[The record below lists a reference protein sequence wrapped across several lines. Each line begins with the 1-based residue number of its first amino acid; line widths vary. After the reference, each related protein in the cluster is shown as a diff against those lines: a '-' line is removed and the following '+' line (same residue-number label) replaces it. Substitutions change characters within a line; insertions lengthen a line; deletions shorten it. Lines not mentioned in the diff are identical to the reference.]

1 MGELNRLWYLF
12 TESLRVFAEKFRDT
26 IPNLLGGII
35 VLLIVLLLARLISG
49 GIERL
54 LRTISFDKFA
64 ERVHITR
71 FLQQANITVSPS
83 FIIGR
88 FIYWVFILLIISSAA
103 ETLNWIPV
111 SYQIQRFLEYLPHF
125 VTAVIILI
133 VGWYFATVIRD
144 FLRRSMG
151 SLGISAG
158 RVLSTAIYYLL
169 FIMIALTALEQA
181 RVDTRIL
188 STNLLI
194 IISSVMLAA
203 AISYGFASRDVLSNI
218 LAGFFN
224 KRTFQKGMTIEVDGV
239 RGVIMEVTNIS
250 VTLQVDENER
260 VVIPSQILLNNKV
273 KIIS

>member
-1 MGELNRLWYLF
+1 MNELNRLWYIF

-26 IPNLLGGII
+26 IPNLLVGII

-49 GIERL
+49 GLERI

-71 FLQQANITVSPS
+71 FLQQANIAVSPS

-88 FIYWVFILLIISSAA
+88 FIYWVFILLIISTAA
-103 ETLNWIPV
+103 ETLNWTPV

-133 VGWYFATVIRD
+133 VGWYFASVIRD

-181 RVDTRIL
+181 KVDTRIL

-194 IISSVMLAA
+194 IISAVMLAA
-203 AISYGFASRDVLSNI
+203 AISYGFAARDVLSNI

-224 KRTFQKGMTIEVDGV
+224 KRIFQKGMTIEVEGV
-239 RGVIMEVTNIS
+239 RGVIVEVTNIS
-250 VTLQVDENER
+250 VTLQVTDTER
-260 VVIPSQILLNNKV
+260 VVIPSQTLLNNKV
-273 KIIS
+273 KIIN

>member
-239 RGVIMEVTNIS
+239 RGVIMDVTNIS
-250 VTLQVDENER
+250 ITLQVNENER

>member
-1 MGELNRLWYLF
+1 MSELNRLWYLF

-49 GIERL
+49 GLERL

-64 ERVHITR
+64 ERIHFTR

-103 ETLNWIPV
+103 ETLNWTPV
-111 SYQIQRFLEYLPHF
+111 SFQIQRFLEYLPHF

-133 VGWYFATVIRD
+133 IGWYFATAIRD

-169 FIMIALTALEQA
+169 IIMISLTALEQA
-181 RVDTRIL
+181 HVDTRIL

-194 IISSVMLAA
+194 IISAVMLAA
-203 AISYGFASRDVLSNI
+203 AISYGYAARDVLSNI

-224 KRTFQKGMTIEVDGV
+224 KRTFQKGMTIEVEDV
-239 RGVIMEVTNIS
+239 RGVIVEITNIS
-250 VTLQVDENER
+250 VTLQINDTER
-260 VVIPSQILLNNKV
+260 VVIPSQTLLNNKV
-273 KIIS
+273 KIIN

>member
-1 MGELNRLWYLF
+1 MNELNRLWYLF

-111 SYQIQRFLEYLPHF
+111 SYQIQRFLEYLPHL
-125 VTAVIILI
+125 VTGVIILI

-224 KRTFQKGMTIEVDGV
+224 KRTFLKGMTIEVDGV

-250 VTLQVDENER
+250 ITLQVSENER
-260 VVIPSQILLNNKV
+260 IVIPSQILLNNKV
-273 KIIS
+273 KIIN

>member
-224 KRTFQKGMTIEVDGV
+224 KRTFQKGMTIEVDDV
-239 RGVIMEVTNIS
+239 RGIIMEVTNIS
-250 VTLQVDENER
+250 VTLQINENER

>member
-1 MGELNRLWYLF
+1 MNELNRLWYLF

-111 SYQIQRFLEYLPHF
+111 SYQIQRFLEYLPHL
-125 VTAVIILI
+125 VTGVIILI

-158 RVLSTAIYYLL
+158 RVMSTAIYYLL

-224 KRTFQKGMTIEVDGV
+224 KRTFLKGMTIEVDGV

-250 VTLQVDENER
+250 ITLQVSENER
-260 VVIPSQILLNNKV
+260 IVIPSQILLNNKV
-273 KIIS
+273 KIIN